1 MCSRQREKY
10 KKEPPAVLLAGSK
23 QYHRKI
29 ASSTSEHRFF
39 LNAGHYVFE
48 GTPYKVA

>member
-1 MCSRQREKY
+1 MFEICLN
-10 KKEPPAVLLAGSK
+10 VVFL
-23 QYHRKI
+23 I
-29 ASSTSEHRFF
+29 EHRFF